1 MHRRDRWTDGQT
13 DRQTN
18 RHTDTGR
25 QQRPRLRIA
34 SRGKKTIIYQLLLPF
49 LTHMHN
55 QSSCEW
61 IEVSQ
66 VYPSLSLFLSAFV
79 CFTLGPF
86 CFHLGFSDACF
97 LLYYGLFSNKNDW
110 QEWLVSAV
118 TYSVFMR
125 MLTLNYTH
133 SLSAHLYDVE
143 TVRCPDVLVEI
154 MFIISPDSSL
164 PIL

>member
-1 MHRRDRWTDGQT
+1 MNGDFSRKSQNFPTPVYFASLLNGFPLELGTGARGKKKTRRIGPRKKFDDIFSGLDTMHQRDRWTDGQT

-97 LLYYGLFSNKNDW
+97 LLYYVAN
-110 QEWLVSAV
+110 
-118 TYSVFMR
+118 R
-125 MLTLNYTH
+125 
-133 SLSAHLYDVE
+133 
-143 TVRCPDVLVEI
+143 
-154 MFIISPDSSL
+154 
-164 PIL
+164 PIFQ